1 MHIRVRCP
9 SQQLHFQLSAAC
21 SSTDDDAV
29 LVIGVAATAAPVRGP
44 ESELGSAG
52 ASSAVGLGYIEHGD
66 STGQAAAWTWL
77 SVIPM
82 WC

>member
-9 SQQLHFQLSAAC
+9 SQQLHFQLCRA
-21 SSTDDDAV
+21 DDDAV
-29 LVIGVAATAAPVRGP
+29 LVLSVAATAAPVRGP

-77 SVIPM
+77 SVFPM